1 MLKESLTQRDF
12 VRASPG
18 AAKFPAAPA
27 RPAAKLA
34 FPTNRLNAIRT
45 ATPGWQIVAAPAGTT
60 LALLAFYIFLHTSF
74 AGEILKVYLHVPFP
88 VVGIFAVL
96 VPLVVLFA
104 GGAMRFLGTPM
115 AIPWLL
121 FNVWIAISA
130 VLGFYP
136 KDSFSQMVPFELRLQ
151 ILPLLICAVAT
162 TSKSVR
168 TVLAVAAVGVIP
180 VLGLAATVGRLQ
192 AREGGRFGIPETSLS
207 NPNDLAFHLL
217 WGSMLLL
224 TFLLRKGKLGR
235 ILAAIAIPASVWFI
249 LKTASRANFLTL
261 FAVVAIG
268 FVIAAPSIRILLLIT
283 VPIGLG
289 VTLLLLPKS
298 TLDRITAV
306 EVSTS
311 IDEVGQEGKQATDA
325 QERGALDSQAARMNL
340 AKLAFTA
347 TLRNPVFGSGMGMF
361 ADETA
366 DYIQRTTRNKAPW
379 QTAHNSYLKVSSENG
394 IPAFLF
400 YVWSIL
406 AAIFVTWRSVRQTR
420 KRPGFEDAN
429 RNSICILLALAVYAF
444 GTFFCD
450 IVYLPYLAITI
461 GLAAANYLAFRNE
474 DLLAGMAS
482 QGPLVR

>member
-34 FPTNRLNAIRT
+34 FPTDRVNAIRP
-45 ATPGWQIVAAPAGTT
+45 APPGWQTVAAPAGTT

-88 VVGIFAVL
+88 VVGIF
-96 VPLVVLFA
+96 
-104 GGAMRFLGTPM
+104 
-115 AIPWLL
+115 
-121 FNVWIAISA
+121 A

-249 LKTASRANFLTL
+249 LKPASRANFLTL

-268 FVIAAPSIRILLLIT
+268 FVIAAP
-283 VPIGLG
+283 
-289 VTLLLLPKS
+289 
-298 TLDRITAV
+298 
-306 EVSTS
+306 
-311 IDEVGQEGKQATDA
+311 
-325 QERGALDSQAARMNL
+325 
-340 AKLAFTA
+340 
-347 TLRNPVFGSGMGMF
+347 
-361 ADETA
+361 
-366 DYIQRTTRNKAPW
+366 
-379 QTAHNSYLKVSSENG
+379 
-394 IPAFLF
+394 
-400 YVWSIL
+400 
-406 AAIFVTWRSVRQTR
+406 
-420 KRPGFEDAN
+420 
-429 RNSICILLALAVYAF
+429 
-444 GTFFCD
+444 
-450 IVYLPYLAITI
+450 
-461 GLAAANYLAFRNE
+461 
-474 DLLAGMAS
+474 
-482 QGPLVR
+482 

>member
-45 ATPGWQIVAAPAGTT
+45 ATPGWQTVAAPAGTT

-74 AGEILKVYLHVPFP
+74 AGKILKVYLHVPFP

-180 VLGLAATVGRLQ
+180 DLG
-192 AREGGRFGIPETSLS
+192 
-207 NPNDLAFHLL
+207 
-217 WGSMLLL
+217 
-224 TFLLRKGKLGR
+224 
-235 ILAAIAIPASVWFI
+235 
-249 LKTASRANFLTL
+249 
-261 FAVVAIG
+261 
-268 FVIAAPSIRILLLIT
+268 
-283 VPIGLG
+283 
-289 VTLLLLPKS
+289 
-298 TLDRITAV
+298 
-306 EVSTS
+306 
-311 IDEVGQEGKQATDA
+311 
-325 QERGALDSQAARMNL
+325 
-340 AKLAFTA
+340 
-347 TLRNPVFGSGMGMF
+347 
-361 ADETA
+361 
-366 DYIQRTTRNKAPW
+366 
-379 QTAHNSYLKVSSENG
+379 
-394 IPAFLF
+394 
-400 YVWSIL
+400 
-406 AAIFVTWRSVRQTR
+406 
-420 KRPGFEDAN
+420 
-429 RNSICILLALAVYAF
+429 
-444 GTFFCD
+444 
-450 IVYLPYLAITI
+450 
-461 GLAAANYLAFRNE
+461 
-474 DLLAGMAS
+474 
-482 QGPLVR
+482 